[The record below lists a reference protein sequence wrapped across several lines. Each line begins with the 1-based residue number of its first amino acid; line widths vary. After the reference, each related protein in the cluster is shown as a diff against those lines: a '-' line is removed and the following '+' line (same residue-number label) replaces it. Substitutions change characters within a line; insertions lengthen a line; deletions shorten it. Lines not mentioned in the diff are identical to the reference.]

1 MIHRGLPREQVD
13 RTEGGKKMSFLLFVL
28 VVFVIIKSQDI
39 PDQVK
44 RGKYQVIADRWTCR
58 WRALS
63 FRH

>member
-1 MIHRGLPREQVD
+1 
-13 RTEGGKKMSFLLFVL
+13 MSFLLFVL
-28 VVFVIIKSQDI
+28 VVFVIIKFQDI

-44 RGKYQVIADRWTCR
+44 REKYQVIADRWTCR